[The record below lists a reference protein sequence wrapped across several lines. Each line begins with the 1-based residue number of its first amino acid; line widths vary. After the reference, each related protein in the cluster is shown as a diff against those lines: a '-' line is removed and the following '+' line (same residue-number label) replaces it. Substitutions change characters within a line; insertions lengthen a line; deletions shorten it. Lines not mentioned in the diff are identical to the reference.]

1 MHPPPSLL
9 SLLLFLHLHLSL
21 YPSACWS
28 SRIIVVPPIMF
39 ESHLYI
45 FKTLATELHLQGH
58 DTSLL
63 LSEGR
68 QVPPSPHYTFQR
80 YPGIFNT
87 STADSFLQSKVS
99 NIFSGRLT
107 ALELFDI
114 LDHYAQ
120 NCDAV
125 VGNKEVMTQ
134 LKDAD
139 FDLLLVDPNEMCGFV
154 IAHILGVPYAVF
166 STGLWYPAEVGAP
179 APLSYV
185 PEFNS
190 LLTDRMSLVQ
200 RIVNTAVYLVSRFGV
215 QYLVLPKYE
224 RIMRKHGVEP
234 RVAMQDLVQG
244 SRLWMLSTD
253 LALEFPRPT
262 LPHVVYVGGI
272 LTKPASPLP
281 QDYESWVNDTAEH
294 GFVVVSFGAGVKYLS
309 EDITHKLAGALGRL
323 PQRVVWRFSG
333 VPPSNLGNNTKLVDW
348 MPQNDLLG
356 HARTV
361 AFLSHGGLNSIYEA
375 MYHGVPVVGLPL
387 FGDHYDTMTRVEAK
401 GMGIM
406 VHWKSVTEEELY
418 QALDTVINNNRY
430 RQRAQVLSSIHKDQ
444 PGHPVTRAVYW
455 INYIL
460 RHHGANHLR
469 SSVYTVPTYQYFL
482 LDVVLVVGAGLALIG
497 YLFYRIAG
505 LLRSKVKVQEQG
517 GEVTQ
522 GDGGDDKANGHC
534 HSNGA
539 VANGKHKRNGSP
551 VKNDKK
557 MK

>member
-9 SLLLFLHLHLSL
+9 SLLLHLSL

-58 DTSLL
+58 DTSFL

-80 YPGIFNT
+80 YPGIFNS

-99 NIFSGRLT
+99 NIFSGRFT

-134 LKDAD
+134 LKDAK

-190 LLTDRMSLVQ
+190 LLTDQMSLVQ
-200 RIVNTAVYLVSRFGV
+200 RITNTAVYLVSRFGV

-281 QDYESWVNDTAEH
+281 QDFESWVNDTAEH

-323 PQRVVWRFSG
+323 PQRVVWRYCRF
-333 VPPSNLGNNTKLVDW
+333 N
-348 MPQNDLLG
+348 
-356 HARTV
+356 
-361 AFLSHGGLNSIYEA
+361 
-375 MYHGVPVVGLPL
+375 
-387 FGDHYDTMTRVEAK
+387 
-401 GMGIM
+401 
-406 VHWKSVTEEELY
+406 
-418 QALDTVINNNRY
+418 
-430 RQRAQVLSSIHKDQ
+430 
-444 PGHPVTRAVYW
+444 
-455 INYIL
+455 
-460 RHHGANHLR
+460 
-469 SSVYTVPTYQYFL
+469 
-482 LDVVLVVGAGLALIG
+482 
-497 YLFYRIAG
+497 
-505 LLRSKVKVQEQG
+505 
-517 GEVTQ
+517 
-522 GDGGDDKANGHC
+522 
-534 HSNGA
+534 
-539 VANGKHKRNGSP
+539 
-551 VKNDKK
+551 
-557 MK
+557 

>member
-1 MHPPPSLL
+1 STSL
-9 SLLLFLHLHLSL
+9 SLCLSNLFVCLSL
-21 YPSACWS
+21 
-28 SRIIVVPPIMF
+28 
-39 ESHLYI
+39 
-45 FKTLATELHLQGH
+45 
-58 DTSLL
+58 
-63 LSEGR
+63 
-68 QVPPSPHYTFQR
+68 
-80 YPGIFNT
+80 
-87 STADSFLQSKVS
+87 
-99 NIFSGRLT
+99 SG
-107 ALELFDI
+107 
-114 LDHYAQ
+114 
-120 NCDAV
+120 C
-125 VGNKEVMTQ
+125 
-134 LKDAD
+134 
-139 FDLLLVDPNEMCGFV
+139 
-154 IAHILGVPYAVF
+154 
-166 STGLWYPAEVGAP
+166 
-179 APLSYV
+179 
-185 PEFNS
+185 
-190 LLTDRMSLVQ
+190 
-200 RIVNTAVYLVSRFGV
+200 
-215 QYLVLPKYE
+215 
-224 RIMRKHGVEP
+224 
-234 RVAMQDLVQG
+234 
-244 SRLWMLSTD
+244 
-253 LALEFPRPT
+253 
-262 LPHVVYVGGI
+262 
-272 LTKPASPLP
+272 
-281 QDYESWVNDTAEH
+281 
-294 GFVVVSFGAGVKYLS
+294 
-309 EDITHKLAGALGRL
+309 
-323 PQRVVWRFSG
+323 RFSG

-460 RHHGANHLR
+460 RHHGASHLR

-517 GEVTQ
+517 GEVTH

>member
-1 MHPPPSLL
+1 
-9 SLLLFLHLHLSL
+9 
-21 YPSACWS
+21 
-28 SRIIVVPPIMF
+28 
-39 ESHLYI
+39 
-45 FKTLATELHLQGH
+45 
-58 DTSLL
+58 
-63 LSEGR
+63 
-68 QVPPSPHYTFQR
+68 PHYTFQR
-80 YPGIFNT
+80 YPGIFNS

-125 VGNKEVMTQ
+125 VGNEEVMTQ
-134 LKDAD
+134 LKDAK

-200 RIVNTAVYLVSRFGV
+200 RITNTVVYLVSRFGV

-244 SRLWMLSTD
+244 AGCGCCLLIWPWVS
-253 LALEFPRPT
+253 RPT
-262 LPHVVYVGGI
+262 LPHVVYVGGY
-272 LTKPASPLP
+272 LPNLPARYLSMAL
-281 QDYESWVNDTAEH
+281 
-294 GFVVVSFGAGVKYLS
+294 VSFGAGVKYLS

-406 VHWKSVTEEELY
+406 VHWKSMTEEELY
-418 QALDTVINNNRY
+418 QALATVINNNKY

-482 LDVVLVVGAGLALIG
+482 LDVVLVVGAGLALIA

-505 LLRSKVKVQEQG
+505 LLRSRLRFRSG
-517 GEVTQ
+517 GEVTH
-522 GDGGDDKANGHC
+522 GDGDDKANGHC

-539 VANGKHKRNGSP
+539 VANGKHKRNGAS

>member
-323 PQRVVWRFSG
+323 PQRVVWRYCNGPNTF
-333 VPPSNLGNNTKLVDW
+333 PSISRYCNGPNTF
-348 MPQNDLLG
+348 
-356 HARTV
+356 R
-361 AFLSHGGLNSIYEA
+361 SISRYCNGPNTFPSISR
-375 MYHGVPVVGLPL
+375 YCNGPNTFPS
-387 FGDHYDTMTRVEAK
+387 
-401 GMGIM
+401 IS
-406 VHWKSVTEEELY
+406 SV
-418 QALDTVINNNRY
+418 NR
-430 RQRAQVLSSIHKDQ
+430 L
-444 PGHPVTRAVYW
+444 
-455 INYIL
+455 NYIL
-460 RHHGANHLR
+460 QWMWWLISVLSNEERQTYHTSFKSLCLNR
-469 SSVYTVPTYQYFL
+469 IFISQSSQSSL
-482 LDVVLVVGAGLALIG
+482 WL
-497 YLFYRIAG
+497 
-505 LLRSKVKVQEQG
+505 S
-517 GEVTQ
+517 
-522 GDGGDDKANGHC
+522 
-534 HSNGA
+534 
-539 VANGKHKRNGSP
+539 
-551 VKNDKK
+551 
-557 MK
+557 

>member
-1 MHPPPSLL
+1 MCSFLMLL
-9 SLLLFLHLHLSL
+9 ILIH
-21 YPSACWS
+21 ACWS

-58 DTSLL
+58 DTSFL

-80 YPGIFNT
+80 YPGIFNS

-134 LKDAD
+134 LKDAK

-190 LLTDRMSLVQ
+190 LLTDQMSLVQ
-200 RIVNTAVYLVSRFGV
+200 RITNTAVYLVSRFGV

-281 QDYESWVNDTAEH
+281 QVSKDH
-294 GFVVVSFGAGVKYLS
+294 GFGGASFISRVRDQTAWHHSNHLPLCLS
-309 EDITHKLAGALGRL
+309 VLFFCPSLSDC
-323 PQRVVWRFSG
+323 RFSG

-406 VHWKSVTEEELY
+406 VHWKSMTEEELY
-418 QALDTVINNNRY
+418 QALATVINNNKY

-505 LLRSKVKVQEQG
+505 LLRSKVKVQER
-517 GEVTQ
+517 GEGVTHGL
-522 GDGGDDKANGHC
+522 GDGDDKANGHC

-539 VANGKHKRNGSP
+539 VSNGKHKRNGAP